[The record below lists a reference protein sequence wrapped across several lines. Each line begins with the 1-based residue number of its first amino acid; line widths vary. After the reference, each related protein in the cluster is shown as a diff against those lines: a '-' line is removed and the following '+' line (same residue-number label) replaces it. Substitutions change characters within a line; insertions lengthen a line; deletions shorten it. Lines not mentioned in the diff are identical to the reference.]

1 MPLAVVVRTQITY
14 RDGGSE
20 EGVKLERLPAS
31 IDETTRVFR
40 SRSPIQTSVLIV
52 PAGFAHD
59 KSGVV
64 DFVNV
69 GWNAEPVHRQERRR
83 MVCGTTPPHGRFDF
97 ARGSTRGLECLC
109 TVVES

>member
-69 GWNAEPVHRQERRR
+69 GMECRT
-83 MVCGTTPPHGRFDF
+83 GTSAGAT
-97 ARGSTRGLECLC
+97 SNGLRDHAPTWPL
-109 TVVES
+109 